1 MVHILAVGC
10 NNTHKNTK
18 GGGGGGGGGGFY
30 KLPNDEGLRKL
41 CRRINYRSPRT
52 SLSVPTISPH

>member
-18 GGGGGGGGGGFY
+18 GGGGGGGGGG
-30 KLPNDEGLRKL
+30 GA
-41 CRRINYRSPRT
+41 ST
-52 SLSVPTISPH
+52 SYLTMKDLENCAGG